1 MVQCIGQIKVTS
13 AAGKMST
20 DFNSEIQAEL
30 AGMGPEQQQRV
41 LEFVRAL
48 RGGHG
53 TPGTDLLAFAGT
65 ISKGDLRQMEDSI
78 EQECEQVDLNEW

>member
-30 AGMGPEQQQRV
+30 AEMGPEQQQRV

-48 RGGHG
+48 RGGQG
-53 TPGTDLLAFAGT
+53 TLGTDLLAFAGT
-65 ISKGDLRQMEDSI
+65 ISKVIFARWRILSSKSVSRSI
-78 EQECEQVDLNEW
+78 